1 MKYCTKCGTALA
13 DQAQFCSGCG
23 SAAGSEQAEKMECME
38 DFRKFLKWERFSWRL
53 FGIIFLVCSLII
65 LTCAL
70 AIIIAG
76 GMTGYSYRLD
86 MAVVGIMYG
95 LMGVL
100 YLPIAI
106 VNLVMAK
113 KAGEYREDLEHDPK
127 PVMERCGSVGL
138 IVLAA
143 FFNNLALVFIIINF
157 VRTKTCK
164 HIIDKL

>member
-1 MKYCTKCGTALA
+1 MKYCSACGTALA
-13 DQAQFCSGCG
+13 DDAQFCSGCG
-23 SAAGSEQAEKMECME
+23 ATAMNFEAEKQECLD
-38 DFRKFLKWERFSWRL
+38 DFRKFLKWERFGWRL

-70 AIIIAG
+70 VIIIAG

-86 MAVVGIMYG
+86 MAVIGIMYG
-95 LMGVL
+95 LMGLL

-113 KAGEYREDLEHDPK
+113 KAGEYREDLDHDPK
-127 PVMERCGSVGL
+127 PVMARCGSVGL

-143 FFNNLALVFIIINF
+143 IFNNLALVFIIINF
-157 VRTKTCK
+157 VRTKTCR

>member
-1 MKYCTKCGTALA
+1 MKYCSNCGTALTDA
-13 DQAQFCSGCG
+13 AQFCSGCG
-23 SAAGSEQAEKMECME
+23 AATGNIEAEKRECIE
-38 DFRKFLKWERFSWRL
+38 DFRKFLKWERFGWRL

-95 LMGVL
+95 CMGLL

-113 KAGEYREDLEHDPK
+113 KAGECREDLDRDPK
-127 PVMERCGSVGL
+127 RVIGRCESVGL

-143 FFNNLALVFIIINF
+143 IFNNLALVFIIINF
-157 VRTKTCK
+157 VRAKTCK
-164 HIIDKL
+164 HIIDKM